1 MYKSF
6 DKLVCTGTTTITYI
20 QRHNTRYVKIY
31 KDEFNLHGNQSSFGS
46 TDVTLTAQ

>member
-6 DKLVCTGTTTITYI
+6 DELVCTGTITITYI

-31 KDEFNLHGNQSSFGS
+31 KDEF
-46 TDVTLTAQ
+46 TVMIYM

>member
-6 DKLVCTGTTTITYI
+6 DKLVCTGTITITYI

-31 KDEFNLHGNQSSFGS
+31 KDEF
-46 TDVTLTAQ
+46 TVMIYM